1 MGSTLGRILFG
12 FCLFGLVGCAFP
24 SSDSED
30 ADLEALLKR
39 DPATV
44 EEIKQDIENERLAMA
59 DAKLSRLLRDQPDNY
74 EAAFLH
80 GEVLLK
86 LHRDEEAM
94 ARFTLAGQS
103 AELRAEALQGLGLAL
118 LRVAGP
124 HEAARVNL
132 DEATSLDPT
141 LWRSHNALGQIYD
154 SDKMWAEAREAYAKA
169 IDLRPNS
176 AMLYNNLGM
185 SFLLQRRFDDSIDT
199 FRQALKLDP
208 ALSVVRSNLRM
219 AYALQG
225 KYVNAL
231 AGVPDVD
238 LPDAL
243 NNVGYAAMLRGDFD
257 AAEAYLTRALEL
269 SPAYHRRAASNLKR
283 LEEMR
288 VLSAEDQQ

>member
-1 MGSTLGRILFG
+1 
-12 FCLFGLVGCAFP
+12 LVGCANP
-24 SSDSED
+24 SFEPED
-30 ADLEALLKR
+30 DALEALLRR

-44 EEIKQDIENERLAMA
+44 EEIKQDIAEERLAVA
-59 DAKLSRLLRDQPDNY
+59 DVKLADLLRDQPDNY

-80 GEVLLK
+80 GEVLLQ
-86 LHRDEEAM
+86 LNRDEEAM

-103 AELRAEALQGLGLAL
+103 EELRAEALQGLGLAL

-124 HEAARVNL
+124 HESARVNL

-154 SDKMWAEAREAYAKA
+154 SDKMWAEAQEAYAKA
-169 IDLRPNS
+169 IDLRPDS
-176 AMLYNNLGM
+176 AMLFNNLGM
-185 SFLLQRRFDDSIDT
+185 SFLLQRRFDDSVDT
-199 FRQALKLDP
+199 FRRALELDP
-208 ALSVVRSNLRM
+208 ALTVARSNLRM

-243 NNVGYAAMLRGDFD
+243 NNVGYAAMVRGDFD

-269 SPAYHRRAASNLKR
+269 SPAYHRRAAANLKR

-288 VLSAEDQQ
+288 VLSAEEKQ